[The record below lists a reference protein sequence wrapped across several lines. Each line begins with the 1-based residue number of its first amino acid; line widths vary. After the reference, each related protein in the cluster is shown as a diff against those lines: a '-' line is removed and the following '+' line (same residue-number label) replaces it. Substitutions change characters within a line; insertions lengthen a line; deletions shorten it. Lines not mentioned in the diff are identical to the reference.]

1 MFRWVPWLALLVG
14 EVAAA
19 AIVDV
24 PGIPQTRIEVTRR
37 GETWTAE
44 FIFDRPVTAWVFRRS
59 DLTAETRRAWREES
73 WKVTT
78 RGVRLQR
85 RGEYDVFTAE
95 QGEVPRRVTVQFKP
109 VADGLQ
115 HDHPPALVFTDG
127 SVALFVAQFDCFP
140 MDSLAEVRALPAD
153 LNNHPV
159 PAVQTRYVFRDAAG
173 PVLLGGRRSTSG
185 ETAEKDTYVLFGG
198 ASPVETPD
206 MIGIFDP
213 QLPPWIQD
221 SLTRDV
227 PLLIGRYAQ
236 ELGALR
242 NLKPTIMVS
251 WEGPTPGLMSRE
263 GGTLRG
269 LVAMRYSGAGLLEET
284 PDQRHVG
291 LWFIAHEA
299 AHFWLGQTVGYEYA
313 RDAWIT

>member
-1 MFRWVPWLALLVG
+1 M
-14 EVAAA
+14 
-19 AIVDV
+19 
-24 PGIPQTRIEVTRR
+24 
-37 GETWTAE
+37 
-44 FIFDRPVTAWVFRRS
+44 
-59 DLTAETRRAWREES
+59 
-73 WKVTT
+73 TT

-85 RGEYDVFTAE
+85 RGEFDVFTAE

-140 MDSLAEVRALPAD
+140 MDSMAEVRALPAD

-159 PAVQTRYVFRDAAG
+159 PAVKTRYVFRDVAG
-173 PVLLGGRRSTSG
+173 PVLLGGKRSTSG
-185 ETAEKDTYVLFGG
+185 ETTEKDTYVLFGG
-198 ASPVETPD
+198 TSPVETPD

-213 QLPPWIQD
+213 QLPPWIQE
-221 SLTRDV
+221 SLTDGV

-269 LVAMRYSGAGLLEET
+269 LVAMRYSGAGLLVET
-284 PDQRHVG
+284 LTSGMSACGSSPTRRRISG
-291 LWFIAHEA
+291 SARPWATNTRATPGSPRA
-299 AHFWLGQTVGYEYA
+299 APSCWRSAPWRRSIRTTIRAF
-313 RDAWIT
+313 R